1 MDPLLLDLQLPDA
14 SGLDGLRQLL
24 RHGEAAVVVLT
35 GLDDQYQGVAALG
48 AGAQDYLGQGAD
60 RWAQSGPGDPL
71 RGAETPSR
79 GRELLR
85 VVRLPIR

>member
-1 MDPLLLDLQLPDA
+1 
-14 SGLDGLRQLL
+14 
-24 RHGEAAVVVLT
+24 
-35 GLDDQYQGVAALG
+35 VAALG

-71 RGAETPSR
+71 RGAATPSR
-79 GRELLR
+79 GRGLLR